1 MQLEFT
7 FEDKEFMAQRGSE
20 PAQVEQQFANFEK
33 GFPFADIDRPATV
46 DDGILRLDEDQVAE
60 LEAEYPFALT
70 KKRRPLWRPNTP
82 RPSRARRARSSCPR
96 PALHPACSRTCT
108 PC

>member
-7 FEDKEFMAQRGSE
+7 FEDKEFMAQRGSD

-60 LEAEYPFALT
+60 LEAEYPYAIEGKKIEKFVPASGAASRMFKDLYALLNENLDD
-70 KKRRPLWRPNTP
+70 KQ
-82 RPSRARRARSSCPR
+82 
-96 PALHPACSRTCT
+96 
-108 PC
+108 